1 MYYFLI
7 MSLKT
12 INYGERF
19 PPLFLLAPP
28 REYGLVGDRTW
39 ENELMVCSGC
49 IGHHPSFPVLHS
61 KRSEFPG
68 GSDIKLEGKCFEHSS
83 EPRSCFE
90 RGNAL
95 TKEAPRNIGIR
106 GVLNTPKVISWRE
119 IMARKWAKEDSV
131 FGCTNEHKSIFL
143 VPSSEPLKNQW
154 VDFIFSGNAA
164 RVCAKHFTEDCF
176 LNLGQYRTGLAQRL
190 KMDSRSVP
198 TLLGSA
204 TNRRQVS
211 KLLN

>member
-1 MYYFLI
+1 M
-7 MSLKT
+7 
-12 INYGERF
+12 NYGERF

-68 GSDIKLEGKCFEHSS
+68 GSESDIKLEGKCFEHSS

-90 RGNAL
+90 CGNAL
-95 TKEAPRNIGIR
+95 AKEAPRNIGIR

-119 IMARKWAKEDSV
+119 LIMARKRAKEGSCSV

-176 LNLGQYRTGLAQRL
+176 LNLGQYRAGLAQRL
-190 KMDSRSVP
+190 RIDSRSVP

>member
-90 RGNAL
+90 CGNAL
-95 TKEAPRNIGIR
+95 STTEYWYPRRFEHTKSYFLERTHHGSQTSE
-106 GVLNTPKVISWRE
+106 GGQLLSVWMYE
-119 IMARKWAKEDSV
+119 WAQKY
-131 FGCTNEHKSIFL
+131 
-143 VPSSEPLKNQW
+143 
-154 VDFIFSGNAA
+154 IFSSFIRASKEPVGW
-164 RVCAKHFTEDCF
+164 FYF
-176 LNLGQYRTGLAQRL
+176 LWKWSASLRQTFHRRLLPQLGPIQSWTC
-190 KMDSRSVP
+190 STSE
-198 TLLGSA
+198 
-204 TNRRQVS
+204 NWF
-211 KLLN
+211 